1 MVVKRFPALSMD
13 FLRHALSPG
22 LRMCIFAKGQWHVH
36 FQTNNRCLCIPSILP
51 PVSYTHLDVYKRQLL
66 SGVDARVPAS
76 ILKTHKNFTLY
87 ADRDSFAR
95 VEPAKIV
102 PGGPDMPV
110 ALEYTPNPQR
120 I

>member
-1 MVVKRFPALSMD
+1 MQEGWFRTVDEVPKQAVTMSVRQILRCEAILSCVPYPEKAEAVQ
-13 FLRHALSPG
+13 R
-22 LRMCIFAKGQWHVH
+22 
-36 FQTNNRCLCIPSILP
+36 T
-51 PVSYTHLDVYKRQLL
+51 LL